1 MLLIVYGLTIFVSAT
16 LLFLVQPL
24 FARMALPLLGG
35 APAVWNTAQV
45 FYQAALL
52 LGYGYAHL
60 TTRWLG
66 VRRQA
71 ALHLALLSL
80 PLLVLPIG
88 IPAGWTPPRDG
99 NPSLWL
105 LTVLSVA
112 VGLPFFVVSTS
123 SPLLQKWFS
132 GTGHRAAADPYFLYA
147 ASNVGSMLALLSYPL
162 LVEPNL
168 GLLDQSWLWALGY
181 GLLLL
186 LMAACAVGL
195 WRAPRGVTAPDQ
207 RPAATVAQPASG
219 LTARRRL
226 RWVLLSFVPS
236 SLMLSVTTYLSTDIA
251 AIPLLWVIPLALY
264 LLTFILVFATRPPLP
279 HWLMVRTLPFAL
291 LPLVI
296 VLAARATQPI
306 SLLTALHLVTFFV
319 AAMVCHGEI
328 ARDRPSTQH
337 LTEFYLWMSVG
348 GMLGGVFN
356 ALLAPQ
362 LFTGIVE
369 YPLML
374 VLACLLLPRGAAAG
388 PETSAAPV
396 VAPARRS
403 QMLDLGLPVGLSALC
418 ALLVAVGEAGGL
430 PAGPASTG
438 LMFGLPALLC
448 FSFSRRPVRFGLGIG
463 AILLVSAFTSG
474 VSGQVLYAERSF
486 FGVHRVTLDPGGQY
500 HLLLHGSTLH
510 GKQSLD
516 ATRRREPLTYYY
528 PSGPLGQL
536 FNALKSGPARPAVG
550 VVGLGSGALA
560 CYSTPGQRW
569 TFYEIDPAVERIAR
583 DRRYFH
589 FLSDCTPDAEVVL
602 GDARLS
608 LAEAASQQY
617 DLLVLDAYSSDSIP
631 MHLMTRE
638 ALQLYVAKLAPRGLL
653 LFHISNRHLD
663 LEPVLGNLAADA
675 GLVGLT
681 QDDATLTQA
690 EEALGK
696 QASQWVV
703 LARQPEDLA
712 ALSSDSRWQPL
723 RRDTG
728 ALWTDQFS
736 SIVGVL
742 R

>member
-71 ALHLALLSL
+71 VLHLALLTL

-105 LTVLSVA
+105 LAVLAVA

-186 LMAACAVGL
+186 LMAACAIGL
-195 WRAPRGVTAPDQ
+195 WRAPRGVSTAAVDVVPS
-207 RPAATVAQPASG
+207 AGTVPGG
-219 LTARRRL
+219 LSARRRL

-279 HWLMVRTLPFAL
+279 HWLMVRALPFVL

-306 SLLTALHLVTFFV
+306 GLLTALHLATFFV
-319 AAMVCHGEI
+319 ATMVCHGEI

-374 VLACLLLPRGAAAG
+374 VLACLLLPRGTAAAD
-388 PETSAAPV
+388 TSAAPV
-396 VAPARRS
+396 VAPLRRS
-403 QMLDLGLPVGLSALC
+403 QVLDLGLPVGLSALC

-463 AILLVSAFTSG
+463 AILLVSAWTSG

-516 ATRRREPLTYYY
+516 AARRREPLTYYY
-528 PSGPLGQL
+528 PSGPLGQV
-536 FNALKSGPARPAVG
+536 FDALESGPAQPSVG
-550 VVGLGSGALA
+550 VVGLGSGAIA

-583 DRRYFH
+583 DQRYFH

-608 LAEAASQQY
+608 LEDAASQQY
-617 DLLVLDAYSSDSIP
+617 NLLVLDAYSSDSIP

-638 ALQLYVAKLAPRGLL
+638 ALQLYVAKLAPHGLL
-653 LFHISNRHLD
+653 SFHISNRHLD

-681 QDDATLTQA
+681 RDDATLTEA

-712 ALSSDSRWQPL
+712 ALSSDARWQPL
-723 RRDTG
+723 RRDAG

-736 SIVGVL
+736 SLVGVL

>member
-16 LLFLVQPL
+16 LLFLVQPM

-66 VRRQA
+66 ARRQA

-88 IPAGWTPPRDG
+88 IPAGWTPPRDD

-105 LTVLSVA
+105 LAVLSVA

-132 GTGHRAAADPYFLYA
+132 GTGHHAAADPYFLYA

-168 GLLDQSWLWALGY
+168 GLLDQSWLWAIGY
-181 GLLLL
+181 GVLLL
-186 LMAACAVGL
+186 LMAGCAIGL
-195 WRAPRGVTAPDQ
+195 WRAPREATAPDQ
-207 RPAATVAQPASG
+207 RPAATVASPTSG
-219 LTARRRL
+219 LSGRRRL

-279 HWLMVRTLPFAL
+279 HWLMVRALPFAL

-306 SLLTALHLVTFFV
+306 GLLTALHLATFFV

-374 VLACLLLPRGAAAG
+374 VLACLLLPRQAASTDTSGA
-388 PETSAAPV
+388 SV
-396 VAPARRS
+396 VAPPRRS
-403 QMLDLGLPVGLSALC
+403 QMLDLGLPVGLSVLC
-418 ALLVAVGEAGGL
+418 ALLVVAAEAGGL
-430 PAGPASTG
+430 QAGPASTG

-448 FSFSRRPVRFGLGIG
+448 FSFSRRPVRFGLGIA
-463 AILLVSAFTSG
+463 AILLVSASTSG

-486 FGVHRVTLDPGGQY
+486 FGVHRVTLDPSGQY

-516 ATRRREPLTYYY
+516 PARRREPLTYYY
-528 PSGPLGQL
+528 PTGPLGQL
-536 FNALKSGPARPAVG
+536 FDALKRGPARPSVG
-550 VVGLGSGALA
+550 VVGLGSGAIA

-583 DRRYFH
+583 DQRYFR

-608 LAEAASQQY
+608 LGDAASQQY

-638 ALQLYVAKLAPRGLL
+638 ALQLYVAKLAPCGLL

-681 QDDATLTQA
+681 QDDATLTPA

-703 LARQPEDLA
+703 LARQPQDLA
-712 ALSSDSRWQPL
+712 ALSSDPRWQPL
-723 RRDTG
+723 RRDAG

>member
-1 MLLIVYGLTIFVSAT
+1 MLLILYGLTIFVSAT
-16 LLFLVQPL
+16 LLFLVQPM

-52 LGYGYAHL
+52 CGYSYAHL
-60 TTRWLG
+60 STKWLG

-71 ALHLALLSL
+71 ALHLALLLL
-80 PLLVLPIG
+80 PLLALPIG
-88 IPAGWTPPRDG
+88 IPAGWTPPRET

-105 LTVLSVA
+105 LALLAVA

-123 SPLLQKWFS
+123 SPLLQKWFT

-162 LVEPNL
+162 LVEPSL

-181 GLLLL
+181 GLLLV
-186 LMAACAVGL
+186 LMAACAICL
-195 WRAPRGVTAPDQ
+195 WRAPRPASVAA
-207 RPAATVAQPASG
+207 PAAAVSAAAPERLS
-219 LTARRRL
+219 ARRRL
-226 RWVLLSFVPS
+226 RWVALSFVPS

-279 HWLMVRTLPFAL
+279 HWLMIRALPFTL

-306 SLLTALHLVTFFV
+306 GLLIALHLATFFV
-319 AAMVCHGEI
+319 ATMVCHGEI

-348 GMLGGVFN
+348 GMLGGLFN
-356 ALLAPQ
+356 ALIAPQ
-362 LFTGIVE
+362 LFTGIAE

-374 VLACLLLPRGAAAG
+374 VLTCLLLPRAAA
-388 PETSAAPV
+388 
-396 VAPARRS
+396 APASDGPVASPSRLP
-403 QMLDLGLPVGLSALC
+403 QLLDLGLPAGLSALC
-418 ALLVAVGEAGGL
+418 ALLVTLAELNDV
-430 PAGPASTG
+430 PSGPASTG

-448 FSFSRRPVRFGLGIG
+448 FSFSRRPLRFGLGIG
-463 AILLVSAFTSG
+463 AILLVSAWTSG
-474 VSGQVLYAERSF
+474 VSGQALYAERSF
-486 FGVHRVTLDPGGQY
+486 FGVHRVTLDPTGQY

-516 ATRRREPLTYYY
+516 PARQQEPLTYYY

-536 FNALKSGPARPAVG
+536 FDALKRGPARPAVG
-550 VVGLGSGALA
+550 VVGLGSGAIA
-560 CYSTPGQRW
+560 CYATPGQQW
-569 TFYEIDPAVERIAR
+569 TFYEIDPTVARIAR
-583 DRRYFH
+583 DSRYFH
-589 FLSDCTPDAEVVL
+589 FLSDCTPQAQVVL

-608 LAEAASQQY
+608 LSERAGQPY

-638 ALQLYVAKLAPRGLL
+638 ALQLYVERLAPHGLL
-653 LFHISNRHLD
+653 VFHISNRHLD
-663 LEPVLGNLAADA
+663 LEPVLGNLAHDA
-675 GLVGLT
+675 GLASLT
-681 QDDATLTQA
+681 QDDAALSQA
-690 EEALGK
+690 EESLGK

-712 ALSSDSRWQPL
+712 MLAADARWQPL
-723 RRDTG
+723 RRNVG
-728 ALWTDQFS
+728 AIWTDQFS
-736 SIVGVL
+736 SIVGVF